1 MDSPTGLFKVEDA
14 EGGWGACGFLFGEVG
29 GSRAAGCL
37 LETESPESFDCFV
50 LGVLGESVSPISLTC
65 SEKGSLTHAVSFLT
79 GAPEGAAGSSSW
91 LARGSL
97 TREASFLTG
106 GSEAFGS

>member
-1 MDSPTGLFKVEDA
+1 MDPPTGLLKVEDA

-37 LETESPESFDCFV
+37 LETGSSESFDCFV
-50 LGVLGESVSPISLTC
+50 LGVLGESVAPISLTC
-65 SEKGSLTHAVSFLT
+65 SGRGSLTHAVSFLT
-79 GAPEGAAGSSSW
+79 SAPEGSADSSSW

>member
-37 LETESPESFDCFV
+37 LETGSSESFDCFV
-50 LGVLGESVSPISLTC
+50 LGVLRESVSPVPRTC
-65 SEKGSLTHAVSFLT
+65 SGRGSLTHAVSFLT
-79 GAPEGAAGSSSW
+79 GALEGSADFFSW
-91 LARGSL
+91 FANGSL
-97 TREASFLTG
+97 TREASFLKE